1 MKTLV
6 NPNLQSILIQS
17 PACVLV
23 YDGNLMERFKKLSYA
38 SAVWTDKEV
47 TKTYLAI
54 KLGKHESGRQMTA
67 TGAARQV
74 HRDAVRRPIE
84 RYESKGESN
93 VINCVPE

>member
-1 MKTLV
+1 MRTLV
-6 NPNLQSILIQS
+6 NPDLQSVLIQP

-23 YDGNLMERFKKLSYA
+23 YEGNLMERFKKLPYA
-38 SAVWTDKEV
+38 NAVWTNKEG

-54 KLGKHESGRQMTA
+54 KLGQHPEGRQMTA

-84 RYESKGESN
+84 RYESKGQSN
-93 VINCVPE
+93 VIKCVPE